1 MYLVKLDA
9 IDSTNSYLR
18 QMSKKEDLGKW
29 AVVTAEFQS
38 KGRGQKGAI
47 WQSERGKNLICSIL
61 VELKELKAKDQ
72 FLLNCAVSLG
82 IFNALM
88 TFHLPKLRIKW
99 PNDIMSGSKKIGGI
113 LIENTLMGDEI
124 NQTIIGIGINVN
136 QNSFSKDLPV
146 AVSVKQLIGKEID
159 RDALLQEI
167 IVSIQRQ
174 FELISQHKYDELWQ
188 AYDQHLFRKNKAH
201 MFEDKQGQRFMGI
214 IKGVSQKGLLLVQ
227 DKQELVTAYN
237 FKEISYL

>member
-18 QMSKKEDLGKW
+18 QIAKKEDLGKW
-29 AVVTAEFQS
+29 VVVTADYQS
-38 KGRGQKGAI
+38 KGRGQKGAV
-47 WQSERGKNLICSIL
+47 WQSERGKNMICSIL
-61 VELKELKAKDQ
+61 VQLQSVKARDQ

-82 IFNALM
+82 IFNALIKYN
-88 TFHLPKLRIKW
+88 LPKLKIKW
-99 PNDIMSGSKKIGGI
+99 PNDIMAVSKKLGGI

-136 QNSFSKDLPV
+136 QNSFSRDLPF
-146 AVSVKQLIGKEID
+146 AVSVKQLTGKELD
-159 RDALLQEI
+159 RDILLQEI
-167 IVSIQRQ
+167 IDSIRHQ
-174 FELISQHKYDELWQ
+174 FELIFKRKYDELWQ

-201 MFEDKQGQRFMGI
+201 MFEDKAGQRFMGV
-214 IKGVSQKGLLLVQ
+214 IKGVSQKGLLLVENQ
-227 DKQELVTAYN
+227 QEVVTAYN